1 MAKKTYVD
9 VLGLKKGKAPEV
21 IATFS
26 NRQLANWHNKNTF
39 EDFGYDNL
47 LLKNSNVKGDKFIS
61 DVVAEDKESY
71 IQAIA
76 TMEITDMT
84 SVTTVTRRNT
94 LLGYILEG
102 VLKNK
107 TGVKKVELLESDD
120 TNVALEDLQK
130 QVQVVYSDED
140 VYPLAQIEKKLT
152 KALLDALTDEE
163 ESGSEVEEEET
174 KPKKETKKEKE
185 AKKEEKKEEET
196 VEEDIEDD
204 IGEDIEDD
212 SVEDDIDEED
222 EEESIEE
229 DDSDDEDDI
238 EDELD
243 EDIDEDDSDED
254 DSDDSDDKEET
265 GSVADNFEESELDFD
280 DEDIEDILD

>member
-21 IATFS
+21 VATFS

-130 QVQVVYSDED
+130 QAQVVYSDED

-163 ESGSEVEEEET
+163 EYDSEVEEEET
-174 KPKKETKKEKE
+174 KQKKETKK

-196 VEEDIEDD
+196 VEEDTEDD
-204 IGEDIEDD
+204 I
-212 SVEDDIDEED
+212 EDDIDELD

-229 DDSDDEDDI
+229 DNSDDEDDI

-243 EDIDEDDSDED
+243 EDTEEE
-254 DSDDSDDKEET
+254 DSDDLDEKEET
-265 GSVADNFEESELDFD
+265 GSVEDNFEESELDFD
-280 DEDIEDILD
+280 DDDIEDILD

>member
-21 IATFS
+21 VATFS

-39 EDFGYDNL
+39 EDLGYDNL

-130 QVQVVYSDED
+130 QAQVVYSDDD
-140 VYPLAQIEKKLT
+140 VYPLGQIEKKLT

-163 ESGSEVEEEET
+163 ESDSEVEEEET
-174 KPKKETKKEKE
+174 KPKKETKKETKS
-185 AKKEEKKEEET
+185 KKDDKKEEES

-204 IGEDIEDD
+204 IEDDSDEDIED
-212 SVEDDIDEED
+212 ELD
-222 EEESIEE
+222 EEETIEE
-229 DDSDDEDDI
+229 DDSDDSEDEDDIEDDI

-243 EDIDEDDSDED
+243 EDIEE
-254 DSDDSDDKEET
+254 DDSDDKEET

-280 DEDIEDILD
+280 DDDIEDILD